1 MIMYALMVYWK
12 VRRSEFSLL
21 LILCYF
27 IKYFV
32 LKGQPFPSGG
42 GDQNKNVKSMILSED
57 AKSILF
63 IIENPTVVSND

>member
-1 MIMYALMVYWK
+1 MICKIDCHDY
-12 VRRSEFSLL
+12 VRAYGLL
-21 LILCYF
+21 EGKAIWIL